1 MHFLT
6 QEIVALIMSP
16 LICVIRKGHLRE
28 VTETDNN
35 RKIPE
40 SQALMKNTFKY
51 VLLILIVLGITR
63 IASAQET
70 RWMPDL
76 SLRQAVREKLNLPQN
91 TPLTVF
97 HLEDLYDLVVLESD
111 IASLRGLE
119 HAVNLHFLHLS
130 DSRITDLTPLAELFS
145 LETLKLYG
153 NRISNI
159 TPLTKLTALRELGL
173 ESNRISDITPLS
185 NLTALKAL
193 HLHNNQITDLNALN
207 AVNELGR
214 AVYHWKSYYGF

>member
-1 MHFLT
+1 MTQGPRTPEIPHRDAFLT

-70 RWMPDL
+70 RMKCPI
-76 SLRQAVREKLNLPQN
+76 
-91 TPLTVF
+91 
-97 HLEDLYDLVVLESD
+97 HLGTNS
-111 IASLRGLE
+111 GC
-119 HAVNLHFLHLS
+119 
-130 DSRITDLTPLAELFS
+130 DSSQR
-145 LETLKLYG
+145 
-153 NRISNI
+153 
-159 TPLTKLTALRELGL
+159 
-173 ESNRISDITPLS
+173 
-185 NLTALKAL
+185 
-193 HLHNNQITDLNALN
+193 
-207 AVNELGR
+207 
-214 AVYHWKSYYGF
+214 